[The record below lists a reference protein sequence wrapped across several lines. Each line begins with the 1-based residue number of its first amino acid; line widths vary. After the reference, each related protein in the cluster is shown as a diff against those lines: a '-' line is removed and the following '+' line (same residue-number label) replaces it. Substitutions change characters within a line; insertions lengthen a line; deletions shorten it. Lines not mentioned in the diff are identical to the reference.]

1 MDVSITIM
9 IMIARVADA
18 PAAATLAVVTACLC
32 LGDWDNLPAW
42 LARFRLPVAPRGPA
56 GEPANR
62 QSRVGESGPGTARA
76 QAQAGAQGIRNCI
89 TSDHGPLPGPCGRSR
104 PAGRPRAPGPRRRP
118 WAGRNQSVR
127 KQAGPPAGGAPGCSP
142 SCPRPSLA
150 RSLSL
155 RLLPG

>member
-18 PAAATLAVVTACLC
+18 AATLAVVTACLC
-32 LGDWDNLPAW
+32 PGDSDNLPAW

-62 QSRVGESGPGTARA
+62 QSRVGESGPGTAQA

-89 TSDHGPLPGPCGRSR
+89 TSDRGPLPGPCGRSR
-104 PAGRPRAPGPRRRP
+104 PAGLPRASGPRRRP
-118 WAGRNQSVR
+118 WARRNQSVR
-127 KQAGPPAGGAPGCSP
+127 KQAGPRAGGAPGCSP